1 MAQTSSSD
9 SLVRLA
15 RCGDQTAFRALYE
28 RSVHDLKARIRRR
41 IGPALRR
48 KVDASDILQDAYVVA
63 LRRLDEFTGES
74 TDAFDAWL
82 ATIVEFRVKETIRH
96 YVRSEKRALDR
107 EVTQA
112 RIPDPHGF
120 RSQVSSPSQRAI
132 AGELDEAVA
141 TAMERLRP
149 DYREIILLIQKHH
162 VSLDEAARRMERSR
176 TAAQKLYERAL
187 ASLAKE
193 LNL

>member
-9 SLVRLA
+9 SLA
-15 RCGDQTAFRALYE
+15 RRARSGDEAAFRALYE
-28 RSVHDLKARIRRR
+28 QSVHDLKARIRRR
-41 IGPALRR
+41 ISPALRR
-48 KVDASDILQDAYVVA
+48 KVDASDILQDAYIVA
-63 LRRLDEFTGES
+63 LRRLDEFTGETS
-74 TDAFDAWL
+74 DAFGAWL

-132 AGELDEAVA
+132 GGEFVEAVA
-141 TAMERLRP
+141 AVMERLRP
-149 DYREIILLIQKHH
+149 DYRKIILLIQKHH

-176 TAAQKLYERAL
+176 IAAQKLYERAL
-187 ASLAKE
+187 ASLAQE